1 MGTVSDFSGDSVGP
15 KTQKQGGVDLTDVC
29 KIRFLMAGSRRL
41 VLLGRRPAP
50 GLHRWGKTT
59 GETHAYRTTVLNK
72 TSSLITTSEGE
83 CSTT

>member
-1 MGTVSDFSGDSVGP
+1 MGR

-41 VLLGRRPAP
+41 VLLGVGRRP
-50 GLHRWGKTT
+50 GLPRWGETT
-59 GETHAYRTTVLNK
+59 GETHAYRTTVLNM
-72 TSSLITTSEGE
+72 TSSLITTSDGE